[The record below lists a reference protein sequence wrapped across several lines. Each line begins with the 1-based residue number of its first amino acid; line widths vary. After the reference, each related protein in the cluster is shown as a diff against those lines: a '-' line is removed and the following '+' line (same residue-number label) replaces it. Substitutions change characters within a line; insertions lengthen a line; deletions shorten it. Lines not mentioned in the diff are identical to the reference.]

1 MIGPPQQQFTE
12 TGVCGARGQPV
23 LSPVAP
29 AQEAGREN
37 VTTQL
42 HLMEERNVRDQA
54 KSLEN
59 ATQSLVKV
67 NLKFLFVRHI

>member
-1 MIGPPQQQFTE
+1 MIGLPQQKFKE
-12 TGVCGARGQPV
+12 TGDCGARGQTV
-23 LSPVAP
+23 LSPVAL
-29 AQEAGREN
+29 AQEADQEN
-37 VTTQL
+37 VTTRL

-67 NLKFLFVRHI
+67 N